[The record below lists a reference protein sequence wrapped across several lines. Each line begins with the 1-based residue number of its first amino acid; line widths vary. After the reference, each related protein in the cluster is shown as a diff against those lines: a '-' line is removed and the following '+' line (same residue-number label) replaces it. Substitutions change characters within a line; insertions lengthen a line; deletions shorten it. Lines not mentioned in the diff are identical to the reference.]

1 MIRLYMNVMLSVWK
15 QIVKHAFKKKKP
27 PVCSERLFKK
37 PGSYNVFRSDWKG
50 FFRILISVSF
60 GLGRFLSELDF
71 GLDLWFLFGF
81 GLIFFG
87 FGFRT
92 RPLVSLRIW
101 IGYFCRIGYIKCRKT
116 GLQVKAREHS
126 ILS

>member
-71 GLDLWFLFGF
+71 GLDLLFL
-81 GLIFFG
+81 FG

-92 RPLVSLRIW
+92 RPLVSLRIFGSV
-101 IGYFCRIGYIKCRKT
+101 ISV
-116 GLQVKAREHS
+116 GLDISNVEKQDFR
-126 ILS
+126 